1 MTTPLDEMIEQ
12 GKANVRKLT
21 EKAFEGGIEAQF
33 TEEATRTWLLERLE
47 KERQEMFNKLMGI
60 DTRWAGNMDIK
71 KDGLFAQALRPAM
84 QAQLEKILEEHFPQI
99 IEKVW
104 TEKGK
109 VLREEFKK
117 ELRRNFES
125 QLNYEM
131 QSRARKLGEEMAEKV
146 VREMRQELKL

>member
-47 KERQEMFNKLMGI
+47 KERQEMFNKLMGLEVSFGEL
-60 DTRWAGNMDIK
+60 RPNR
-71 KDGLFAQALRPAM
+71 DGLFAQALRPAM